1 LIALNRGLLYNY
13 TINKIILTKLRE
25 GLAVLAEGFFIT
37 FEGIEGSGKTT
48 QINLLAGYLQKKGYD
63 VLVSRE
69 PGGTPLGEKI
79 RQLLLDPQ
87 YESMDYRTEILL
99 YAADRAQHVKEK
111 IKPAL
116 EQGKIVISD
125 RFVDSNLAYQAAG
138 RGLDYDMVYQIN
150 DWVIDSTWPD
160 LTFILDIDIKEGL
173 KRARAMSLDETG
185 DRLEREVDDFH
196 QRVRDA
202 YLEMAES
209 NRFALVDA
217 GGTETEVQND
227 IKKIIARRLF

>member
-1 LIALNRGLLYNY
+1 
-13 TINKIILTKLRE
+13 LRR
-25 GLAVLAEGFFIT
+25 LAVLTEGFFIT

-48 QINLLAGYLQKKGYD
+48 QINLLAEFLKNKGYD

-79 RQLLLDPQ
+79 RHLLLDPQ

-111 IKPAL
+111 IKPAI

-125 RFVDSNLAYQAAG
+125 RFADSNLAYQAAG
-138 RGLDYDMVYQIN
+138 RGLDYEIVYQIN

-173 KRARAMSLDETG
+173 KRARAQSFDAEG
-185 DRLEREVDDFH
+185 DRLEREVDEFH
-196 QRVRDA
+196 QRVREA
-202 YLEMAES
+202 YLKMAEKD
-209 NRFALVDA
+209 RFALVNA
-217 GGTETEVQND
+217 GESIENVQKN
-227 IKKIIARRLF
+227 IENIISRRLF

>member
-1 LIALNRGLLYNY
+1 
-13 TINKIILTKLRE
+13 
-25 GLAVLAEGFFIT
+25 LAEGFFIT

-48 QINLLAGYLQKKGYD
+48 QIRLLADYLQNKGYE

-79 RQLLLDPQ
+79 RNLLLDPQ
-87 YESMDYRTEILL
+87 YDFMDYRTEVLL

-116 EQGKIVISD
+116 GKGKIVISD
-125 RFVDSNLAYQAAG
+125 RFADSNLAYQAAG
-138 RGLDYDMVYQIN
+138 RGLDYEMVYQIN

-173 KRARAMSLDETG
+173 NRARAQSSEAEG
-185 DRLEREVDDFH
+185 DRLEREVDEFH

-202 YLEMAES
+202 YLQMAEKE
-209 NRFALVDA
+209 RFALVNA
-217 GGTETEVQND
+217 GESIENVQKN
-227 IKKIIARRLF
+227 IENIISRRLF

>member
-1 LIALNRGLLYNY
+1 M
-13 TINKIILTKLRE
+13 
-25 GLAVLAEGFFIT
+25 AEGFFIT

-48 QINLLAGYLQKKGYD
+48 QIRLLADYLQNKGYE

-79 RQLLLDPQ
+79 RNLLLDPQ
-87 YESMDYRTEILL
+87 YDFMDYRTEVLL

-116 EQGKIVISD
+116 GKGKIVISD
-125 RFVDSNLAYQAAG
+125 RFADSNLAYQAAG
-138 RGLDYDMVYQIN
+138 RGLDYEMVYQIN

-173 KRARAMSLDETG
+173 NRARSQSSEAEG
-185 DRLEREVDDFH
+185 DRLEREADEFH

-202 YLEMAES
+202 YLKMAEKE
-209 NRFALVDA
+209 RFALVNA
-217 GGTETEVQND
+217 GESIENVQKN
-227 IKKIIARRLF
+227 IENIISRRLF

>member
-1 LIALNRGLLYNY
+1 
-13 TINKIILTKLRE
+13 LT
-25 GLAVLAEGFFIT
+25 EGFFIT

-48 QINLLAGYLQKKGYD
+48 QINLLAEFLKNKGYD

-79 RQLLLDPQ
+79 RHLLLDPQ

-111 IKPAL
+111 IKPAI

-125 RFVDSNLAYQAAG
+125 RFADSNLAYQAAG
-138 RGLDYDMVYQIN
+138 RGLDYEIVYQIN

-173 KRARAMSLDETG
+173 KRARAQSFDAEG
-185 DRLEREVDDFH
+185 DRLEREVDEFH
-196 QRVRDA
+196 QRVREA
-202 YLEMAES
+202 YLKMAEKD
-209 NRFALVDA
+209 RFALVNA
-217 GGTETEVQND
+217 GESIENVQKN
-227 IKKIIARRLF
+227 IENIISRRLF

>member
-1 LIALNRGLLYNY
+1 
-13 TINKIILTKLRE
+13 LT
-25 GLAVLAEGFFIT
+25 EGFFIT

-48 QINLLAGYLQKKGYD
+48 QINLLAEYLKNRGYD

-79 RQLLLDPQ
+79 RHLLLDPQ
-87 YESMDYRTEILL
+87 YDSMDYRTEILL

-116 EQGKIVISD
+116 KKGKIVISD
-125 RFVDSNLAYQAAG
+125 RFADSNLAYQAAG
-138 RGLDYDMVYQIN
+138 RGLDYEIVYQIN

-160 LTFILDIDIKEGL
+160 LTFILDVDIKEGL
-173 KRARAMSLDETG
+173 KRARAQSFDAEG

-202 YLEMAES
+202 YLKMAEKE
-209 NRFALVDA
+209 RFALVNA
-217 GGTETEVQND
+217 GESVEEVRKN
-227 IKKIIARRLF
+227 IENIISRRLF

>member
-1 LIALNRGLLYNY
+1 MYNY
-13 TINKIILTKLRE
+13 NINKIYLTKFRE
-25 GLAVLAEGFFIT
+25 ELAVLAEGFFIT
-37 FEGIEGSGKTT
+37 FEGIEGSGKST
-48 QINLLAGYLQKKGYD
+48 QINLLAEYLRKKGYD

-69 PGGTPLGEKI
+69 PGGTALGEKI

-87 YESMDYRTEILL
+87 YDSMDYRTEILL

-116 EQGKIVISD
+116 EQGKVVISD

-138 RGLDYDMVYQIN
+138 RGLDYEMVYQIN

-160 LTFILDIDIKEGL
+160 LTFVLDIDIKEGL
-173 KRARAMSLDETG
+173 KRARALSLDEAG
-185 DRLEREVDDFH
+185 DRLERELDDFH

-202 YLEMAES
+202 YLKMAEAE
-209 NRFALVDA
+209 RFALVDA
-217 GGTETEVQND
+217 GGTKEEVQQD

>member
-1 LIALNRGLLYNY
+1 M
-13 TINKIILTKLRE
+13 
-25 GLAVLAEGFFIT
+25 AEGFFIT

-48 QINLLAGYLQKKGYD
+48 QIRLLADYLQNKGYE

-79 RQLLLDPQ
+79 RNLLLDPQ
-87 YESMDYRTEILL
+87 YDFMDYRTEILL

-116 EQGKIVISD
+116 GKGKIVISD
-125 RFVDSNLAYQAAG
+125 RFADSNLAYQAAG
-138 RGLDYDMVYQIN
+138 RGLDYEMVYQIN

-173 KRARAMSLDETG
+173 NRARAQSSEAEG
-185 DRLEREVDDFH
+185 DRLEREVDEFH

-202 YLEMAES
+202 YLKMAEKE
-209 NRFALVDA
+209 RFALVNA
-217 GGTETEVQND
+217 GESIENVQKN
-227 IKKIIARRLF
+227 IENIISRRLF

>member
-1 LIALNRGLLYNY
+1 M
-13 TINKIILTKLRE
+13 
-25 GLAVLAEGFFIT
+25 AEGFFIT

-48 QINLLAGYLQKKGYD
+48 QINLLADYLQQKGFE
-63 VLVSRE
+63 VVVSRE
-69 PGGTPLGEKI
+69 PGGTDLGEKI
-79 RQLLLDPQ
+79 RQLLLDTQ
-87 YESMDYRTEILL
+87 YDSMDYRTEILL
-99 YAADRAQHVKEK
+99 YAADRAQHVKEI

-125 RFVDSNLAYQAAG
+125 RFADSNLAYQAAG
-138 RGLDYDMVYQIN
+138 RGLDYELVYQIN

-160 LTFILDIDIKEGL
+160 LTLLLDIDIKEGL
-173 KRARAMSLDETG
+173 KRARALSLDEAG

-202 YLEMAES
+202 YLKMAEAE
-209 NRFALVDA
+209 RFALVDA
-217 GGTETEVQND
+217 GGTKEEVQKE

>member
-1 LIALNRGLLYNY
+1 M
-13 TINKIILTKLRE
+13 
-25 GLAVLAEGFFIT
+25 AEGFFIT
-37 FEGIEGSGKTT
+37 FEGIEGSGKST
-48 QINLLAGYLQKKGYD
+48 QINLLADHLQDKGYD

-69 PGGTPLGEKI
+69 PGGTALGEKI

-87 YESMDYRTEILL
+87 YDSMDYRTEILL

-125 RFVDSNLAYQAAG
+125 RFADSNLAYQAAG
-138 RGLDYDMVYQIN
+138 RGLDYEMVYQIN

-160 LTFILDIDIKEGL
+160 LTFVLDIDIKEGL
-173 KRARAMSLDETG
+173 KRARALTPDAAG

-202 YLEMAES
+202 YLKMAAAE
-209 NRFALVDA
+209 RFALVD
-217 GGTETEVQND
+217 GGGSKKEVQKD
-227 IKKIIARRLF
+227 IQKIIARRLF

>member
-1 LIALNRGLLYNY
+1 M
-13 TINKIILTKLRE
+13 
-25 GLAVLAEGFFIT
+25 AEGFFIT

-48 QINLLAGYLQKKGYD
+48 QIRLLADYLQNKGYE

-79 RQLLLDPQ
+79 RNLLLDPQ
-87 YESMDYRTEILL
+87 YDFMDYRTEVLL

-116 EQGKIVISD
+116 GKGKIVISD
-125 RFVDSNLAYQAAG
+125 RFADSNLAYQAAG
-138 RGLDYDMVYQIN
+138 RGLDYEMVYQIN

-173 KRARAMSLDETG
+173 NRARAQSSEAEG
-185 DRLEREVDDFH
+185 DRLEREVDEFH

-202 YLEMAES
+202 YLQMAEKE
-209 NRFALVDA
+209 RFALVNA
-217 GGTETEVQND
+217 GESIENVQKN
-227 IKKIIARRLF
+227 IENIISRRLF

>member
-1 LIALNRGLLYNY
+1 
-13 TINKIILTKLRE
+13 LT
-25 GLAVLAEGFFIT
+25 EGFFIT

-48 QINLLAGYLQKKGYD
+48 QINLLAEYLKDKGYD

-79 RQLLLDPQ
+79 RHLLLDPQ
-87 YESMDYRTEILL
+87 YSSMDYRTEILL

-116 EQGKIVISD
+116 KKGKIVISD
-125 RFVDSNLAYQAAG
+125 RFADSNLAYQAAG
-138 RGLDYDMVYQIN
+138 RGLDYEIVYQIN
-150 DWVIDSTWPD
+150 DWIIDSTWPD

-173 KRARAMSLDETG
+173 KRARAQSFDAEG

-202 YLEMAES
+202 YLKMAEKE
-209 NRFALVDA
+209 RFALVNA
-217 GGTETEVQND
+217 GESIKQVQKN
-227 IKKIIARRLF
+227 IENIISRRFF

>member
-1 LIALNRGLLYNY
+1 
-13 TINKIILTKLRE
+13 LTN
-25 GLAVLAEGFFIT
+25 GFFIT

-48 QINLLAGYLQKKGYD
+48 QINLLAEHLKNKGYD

-69 PGGTPLGEKI
+69 PGGTPLGKKI
-79 RQLLLDPQ
+79 RHLLLDPQ
-87 YESMDYRTEILL
+87 YDSMDYRTEILL

-116 EQGKIVISD
+116 KKGKIVISD
-125 RFVDSNLAYQAAG
+125 RFADSNLAYQAAG
-138 RGLDYDMVYQIN
+138 RGLDYEIVYQIN

-173 KRARAMSLDETG
+173 KRARAQSFEAEG

-202 YLEMAES
+202 YLKMAEKE
-209 NRFALVDA
+209 RFVLVNA
-217 GGTETEVQND
+217 GESVEKVQKN
-227 IKKIIARRLF
+227 IENIISRRLF

>member
-1 LIALNRGLLYNY
+1 
-13 TINKIILTKLRE
+13 
-25 GLAVLAEGFFIT
+25 LAEGFFIT

-48 QINLLAGYLQKKGYD
+48 QIRLLADYLQNKGYE

-79 RQLLLDPQ
+79 RNLLLDPQ
-87 YESMDYRTEILL
+87 YDFMDYRTEILL

-116 EQGKIVISD
+116 GKGKIVISD
-125 RFVDSNLAYQAAG
+125 RFADSNLAYQAAG
-138 RGLDYDMVYQIN
+138 RGLDYEMVYQIN

-173 KRARAMSLDETG
+173 NRARSQSSEAEG
-185 DRLEREVDDFH
+185 DRLEREADEFH

-202 YLEMAES
+202 YLKMAEKE
-209 NRFALVDA
+209 RFALVNA
-217 GGTETEVQND
+217 GESIENVQKN
-227 IKKIIARRLF
+227 IENIISRRLF

>member
-1 LIALNRGLLYNY
+1 M
-13 TINKIILTKLRE
+13 T
-25 GLAVLAEGFFIT
+25 EGFFIT

-48 QINLLAGYLQKKGYD
+48 QINLLAEFLKNKGYD

-79 RQLLLDPQ
+79 RHLLLDPQ

-111 IKPAL
+111 IKPAI

-125 RFVDSNLAYQAAG
+125 RFADSNLAYQAAG
-138 RGLDYDMVYQIN
+138 RGLDYEIVYQIN

-173 KRARAMSLDETG
+173 KRARAQSFDAEG
-185 DRLEREVDDFH
+185 DRLEREVDEFH
-196 QRVRDA
+196 QRVREA
-202 YLEMAES
+202 YLKMAEKD
-209 NRFALVDA
+209 RFALVNA
-217 GGTETEVQND
+217 GESIENVQKN
-227 IKKIIARRLF
+227 IENIISRRLF

>member
-1 LIALNRGLLYNY
+1 M
-13 TINKIILTKLRE
+13 T
-25 GLAVLAEGFFIT
+25 EGFFIT

-48 QINLLAGYLQKKGYD
+48 QINLLAEYLKNKGYD

-79 RQLLLDPQ
+79 RHLLLDPQ
-87 YESMDYRTEILL
+87 YDSMDYRTEILL

-116 EQGKIVISD
+116 KKGKIVISD
-125 RFVDSNLAYQAAG
+125 RFADSNLAYQAAG
-138 RGLDYDMVYQIN
+138 RGLDYEIVYQIN

-173 KRARAMSLDETG
+173 KRARAQSFDAEG

-202 YLEMAES
+202 YLKMAEKE
-209 NRFALVDA
+209 RFALVNA
-217 GGTETEVQND
+217 GESIEQVQKN
-227 IKKIIARRLF
+227 IENIISRRLF

>member
-1 LIALNRGLLYNY
+1 M
-13 TINKIILTKLRE
+13 T
-25 GLAVLAEGFFIT
+25 EGFFIT

-48 QINLLAGYLQKKGYD
+48 QINLLAEFLKNKGYD

-79 RQLLLDPQ
+79 RHLLLDPQ

-111 IKPAL
+111 IKPAI

-125 RFVDSNLAYQAAG
+125 RFADSNLAYQAAG
-138 RGLDYDMVYQIN
+138 RGLDYEIVYQIN

-173 KRARAMSLDETG
+173 KRARAQSLDAEG
-185 DRLEREVDDFH
+185 DRLEREVDEFH
-196 QRVRDA
+196 QRVREA
-202 YLEMAES
+202 YLEMAEKE
-209 NRFALVDA
+209 RFALVNA
-217 GGTETEVQND
+217 GESIENVQKN
-227 IKKIIARRLF
+227 IENIISRRLF

>member
-1 LIALNRGLLYNY
+1 
-13 TINKIILTKLRE
+13 
-25 GLAVLAEGFFIT
+25 LAEGFFIT

-48 QINLLAGYLQKKGYD
+48 QIRLLADYLQNKGYE

-79 RQLLLDPQ
+79 RNLLLDPQ
-87 YESMDYRTEILL
+87 YDFMDYRTEILL

-116 EQGKIVISD
+116 GKGKIVISD
-125 RFVDSNLAYQAAG
+125 RFADSNLAYQAAG
-138 RGLDYDMVYQIN
+138 RGLDYEMVYQIN

-173 KRARAMSLDETG
+173 NRARAQSSEAEG
-185 DRLEREVDDFH
+185 DRLEREVDEFH

-202 YLEMAES
+202 YLQMAEKE
-209 NRFALVDA
+209 RFALVNA
-217 GGTETEVQND
+217 GESIENVQKN
-227 IKKIIARRLF
+227 IENIISRRLF